1 MKVLVVGTGA
11 REHAIADA
19 LKDDVE
25 LYCYM
30 SKVNPG
36 ISKIAEFAQGDEG
49 EIEKVAKFAVDN
61 NIDIAFIG
69 PEAPLGKG
77 IVDELEKNGISCV
90 GPSQS
95 AARIETDKSFM
106 RKLFEDYD
114 IEGSLV
120 YKVFDNYDD
129 VSAFLDDFDR
139 DVVVKPVG
147 LTGGKG
153 VKIVGDH
160 LKDNQ
165 EAKEYSKEVI
175 DNAMGGF
182 TQVIIE
188 ERLIGEEFTIQ
199 AFCDGTHLAPM
210 PAAQDHPHAFEGDVG
225 AITGGMGSYSDKGG
239 LLPFLSQDDY
249 DEAVKIMEATL
260 KAIAK
265 EAEPYKG
272 ILYGQFMLTA
282 DGPKLIEYNAR
293 FGDPEAMNVL
303 PLLKTPLADVC
314 QAIVDGNLD
323 KVEFNDKASVCKYIV
338 PEGYP
343 ETSHG
348 GELIEVDERAIEELG
363 AKVFY
368 AAVGLEDDGIHLSGS
383 RALGIVADGD
393 SIEEAEKITKD
404 AGLDVYDQVKKIQP
418 ICFENACWAY
428 TIGAAIAIKKGC
440 KRAADAAAA
449 IGEGLQAFCI
459 PGSVADH
466 RKVGLG
472 HGNLGKML
480 LEEET
485 ECFCFLAG
493 HESFAAAEGAIG
505 IAEKANK
512 VRQKPL
518 RVILNGLGK
527 DAAQIISRI
536 NGFTFVET
544 QYDYKAAK
552 LNVVYEKAYS
562 NGLRAT
568 VKCYGADDV
577 QEGVAIM
584 HHENVGVS
592 ITGNSTN
599 PTRFQ
604 HPVAGTYKKEC
615 IEQGKKYFS
624 VASGG
629 GTGRTLHPD
638 NMAAGPASYGMTDTM
653 GRMHSDAQFAGS
665 SSVPA
670 HVEMMGLIGM
680 GNNPMVGATVAVAV
694 SVEEAAKAGKF

>member
-61 NIDIAFIG
+61 NIDMAFIG

-106 RKLFEDYD
+106 RKLFEDYN

-120 YKVFDNYDD
+120 YKVFDNYED

-199 AFCDGTHLAPM
+199 AFCDGTHLASM

-338 PEGYP
+338 PDGYP
-343 ETSHG
+343 ETSHA
-348 GELIEVDERAIEELG
+348 GETIEVDEKTIEDLG

-368 AAVGLEDDGIHLSGS
+368 AAVGLEDDEIHLSGS
-383 RALGIVADGD
+383 RALGIVASGD
-393 SIEEAEKITKD
+393 SIEEAEKI
-404 AGLDVYDQVKKIQP
+404 
-418 ICFENACWAY
+418 
-428 TIGAAIAIKKGC
+428 
-440 KRAADAAAA
+440 
-449 IGEGLQAFCI
+449 
-459 PGSVADH
+459 
-466 RKVGLG
+466 
-472 HGNLGKML
+472 
-480 LEEET
+480 
-485 ECFCFLAG
+485 
-493 HESFAAAEGAIG
+493 
-505 IAEKANK
+505 AEKACACIKGNVYHRSDVGTTDLVNK
-512 VRQKPL
+512 
-518 RVILNGLGK
+518 RVEHMKEILN
-527 DAAQIISRI
+527 
-536 NGFTFVET
+536 
-544 QYDYKAAK
+544 
-552 LNVVYEKAYS
+552 
-562 NGLRAT
+562 
-568 VKCYGADDV
+568 
-577 QEGVAIM
+577 
-584 HHENVGVS
+584 
-592 ITGNSTN
+592 
-599 PTRFQ
+599 
-604 HPVAGTYKKEC
+604 
-615 IEQGKKYFS
+615 
-624 VASGG
+624 
-629 GTGRTLHPD
+629 
-638 NMAAGPASYGMTDTM
+638 
-653 GRMHSDAQFAGS
+653 
-665 SSVPA
+665 
-670 HVEMMGLIGM
+670 
-680 GNNPMVGATVAVAV
+680 
-694 SVEEAAKAGKF
+694 